1 MVLLREEGSSHAL
14 WPLGL
19 VERVHPSKDGHVR
32 PVEVRTKK
40 GIYTRSI
47 QRLLQLEAVTAPPA
61 LSVDPVI
68 SKLPPIP
75 EVPRVPNE
83 GTLPLRSRYGRL
95 IKPVTRLCFM
105 LVTYGTY

>member
-95 IKPVTRLCFM
+95 IKPVTRLCFK
-105 LVTYGTY
+105 LVTYGVY